1 MLLYAAGVT
10 GRTGGPKAL
19 VTEGMREYVGY
30 RFSAIKNNSNRFILY
45 SFNILHTYMHM

>member
-19 VTEGMREYVGY
+19 VIEGIREYVGY
-30 RFSAIKNNSNRFILY
+30 RCSGNTSNRYILY
-45 SFNILHTYMHM
+45 SFNILHTYMHK

>member
-19 VTEGMREYVGY
+19 VIEGIREYVGY
-30 RFSAIKNNSNRFILY
+30 RFSVNNSNRYILY
-45 SFNILHTYMHM
+45 SFNILHTYMHK